1 MDTPE
6 NDSLRERVDRLEHE
20 LAEIK
25 QLLRKIIP
33 ESAPLQPAPPP
44 PSATVG
50 APSLKPIPPAASK
63 GFELPEHMRRSEYW
77 LSRIGIGLL
86 LFGLVFAF
94 KYSIDQ
100 GWITPPIRHFFGIGV
115 GILLLV
121 FGWRLYSRR
130 RHFAQLLLGGSIA
143 AFYITDFSAFQLFE
157 LIPHPTAFTLM
168 VVITALAFF
177 ISLRQDDAIFSLI
190 GAIGG
195 LGTPFMLYTGSGNVP
210 ALVVYTCL
218 ILAGTAAV
226 YFYKGWRLLLWVSA
240 VGGWIVMLIGVGAAE
255 PLLKGARG
263 PAQTALQVGVIFM
276 WLCFGALPI
285 IRRIVVLRSP
295 ARWRAAGLGVGDT
308 ALSDS
313 ARRTF
318 DNHVHV
324 FTVGSPLIAFQV
336 SMEIWPEIAKHVF
349 GWIAVGGVLI
359 YTIVALFLRR
369 TEPLKS
375 VAYTIAATGAVLLT
389 IGLCLLLHG
398 NTLMLALTAEA
409 VVLHLLGRRLGD
421 AKISFGGHVLS
432 VVIGVWLLVHLLD
445 RRSEVPFLLNRLAL
459 TDIIV
464 ILAVAAV
471 AHLKKAGRAQVI
483 YGLAAH
489 LALLAWLG
497 RELSGFENGQG
508 YVTIA
513 WGVYGAILLMLGLR
527 LGRARLRQV
536 ALGTLILVV
545 AKLFLVDLSELE
557 TIWRV
562 LLFMGFGAAFL
573 LLSYYFP
580 KLWKAKS
587 P

>member
-1 MDTPE
+1 MDAP
-6 NDSLRERVDRLEHE
+6 NDQPLHDRVARLEHE

-25 QLLRKIIP
+25 QLLRKVVP
-33 ESAPLQPAPPP
+33 ESAPSRPAPPP
-44 PSATVG
+44 PAAVG
-50 APSLKPIPPAASK
+50 APSLQPIPPAARK

-121 FGWRLYSRR
+121 FGWRLYSGR
-130 RHFAQLLLGGSIA
+130 RHFAQLLLGGGIA

-157 LIPHPTAFTLM
+157 LIPHPTAFALM

-190 GAIGG
+190 GVIGG
-195 LGTPFMLYTGSGNVP
+195 LGTPFMLYTGSGNIP
-210 ALVVYTCL
+210 GLVVYTCL

-226 YFYKGWRLLLWVSA
+226 YFYKGWRLLLWLSA
-240 VGGWIVMLIGVGAAE
+240 VGGWIIMSIGVDASM
-255 PLLKGARG
+255 PLLGDTSGAD
-263 PAQTALQVGVIFM
+263 QNALQAGVIFM

-285 IRRIVVLRSP
+285 IRRLVVLRNP
-295 ARWRAAGLGVGDT
+295 TRWRAAGLGVGDSS
-308 ALSDS
+308 LSDP
-313 ARRTF
+313 ARHAL
-318 DNHVHV
+318 DNHIHV
-324 FTVGSPLIAFQV
+324 FTVGSPLIAFQM
-336 SMEIWPEIAKHVF
+336 SISIWPEVAHHVF
-349 GWIAVGGVLI
+349 GWIAIGGVLL
-359 YTIVALFLRR
+359 YAFVAFFLRR
-369 TEPLKS
+369 IEPLKS

-389 IGLCLLLHG
+389 IGLCILLHG

-409 VVLHLLGRRLGD
+409 VALHLLGRRLAD
-421 AKISFGGHVLS
+421 PKISFGGHVLS
-432 VVIGVWLLVHLLD
+432 VVIGIWLLVHLMA
-445 RRSEVPFLLNRLAL
+445 RNSETPFLLNRLAL

-464 ILAVAAV
+464 ILAAAAV
-471 AHLKKAGRAQVI
+471 AYLKKTGRAQMI

-508 YVTIA
+508 YVTIS
-513 WGVYGAILLMLGLR
+513 WGVYAAILLMLGLR
-527 LGRARLRQV
+527 LGQARLRQV

-562 LLFMGFGAAFL
+562 LLFMGFGAVFL

-580 KLWKAKS
+580 KLWKPK
-587 P
+587 